1 MKLGKSLRLRR
12 IFANGRA
19 LIVDCGPL
27 AGDRL
32 GKVRQLA
39 RAGADAVVLTP
50 GLLDMV
56 AEELGGLS
64 VILRIDGGLRKA
76 QQLLSVQ
83 AALEIGAEAVLVGV
97 EASDREPCEGL
108 ERLGRVTE
116 DARRLGMPVIAEVSG
131 EAWIEVARLVA
142 EFGADVIQARFV
154 PELASDRHFVR
165 MTGRPLLA
173 SLSEDLPAMP
183 GLLEMIY
190 DMMQG
195 AAQGVVLRGR
205 ALAEPPVLS
214 AIHGLVHQGI
224 SAGEALDIMQLP
236 ERVG

>member
-1 MKLGKSLRLRR
+1 MIGGMRLGKSLRLRR

-32 GKVRQLA
+32 GAVRLLA

-50 GLLDMV
+50 GLLEMV
-56 AEELGGLS
+56 AEELAGLS
-64 VILRIDGGLRKA
+64 VILRIDGGLRRA

-83 AALEIGAEAVLVGV
+83 AALEMGAEAVLVSV
-97 EASDREPCEGL
+97 EASCREPSEGL
-108 ERLGRVTE
+108 DRLGRVTE
-116 DARRLGMPVIAEVSG
+116 DARSLGMPVIAEVSG

-154 PELASDRHFVR
+154 PELVSDRHFVR
-165 MTGRPLLA
+165 MTGRPFLA
-173 SLSEDLPAMP
+173 SLAEDLPAMP

-190 DMMQG
+190 DLMQG
-195 AAQGVVLRGR
+195 AAQGVVLRDR
-205 ALAEPPVLS
+205 ALAEPPALR

-224 SAGEALDIMQLP
+224 SAGEALDIMQSL
-236 ERVG
+236 